1 MNMEKTGAYLASLRK
16 GRDMTQQQVADILGV
31 SNKTVSK
38 WESGAGMP
46 DIGALPALAALYGV
60 TADDILAGETRPR
73 ACGDS
78 TPSEVGLYLEQ
89 RSSLRFRI
97 CYAIAVLVAIAGWL
111 FGGVWAYLTL
121 AAVVLAVWIGWGRA
135 PAGDALRRRLLALVP
150 LGAAWL
156 VVLAR
161 DALPWSWVY
170 DVLPENAGQRYWGFQ
185 AVRSVVL
192 ALLLLVSLAVLYGAF
207 SAVAKAPLLPGRA
220 TRYAAFAGW
229 GLTLCSEIVR
239 VVLCWQPAMAYITTR
254 SASVWDSTTGTYT
267 TLEGQRWQEFYA
279 VYEPVKQVQRLLA
292 VLAVIVC
299 IVLAIR
305 ARRREGE
312 N

>member
-89 RSSLRFRI
+89 RSSMRFRI
-97 CYAIAVLVAIAGWL
+97 CYAVAVLAAIAGWL

-135 PAGDALRRRLLALVP
+135 PAGDTLRRRLLALVP

-161 DALPWSWVY
+161 DVLPWSWVY
-170 DVLPENAGQRYWGFQ
+170 DVLPENVHQRYWALQ
-185 AVRSVVL
+185 AVQSVIL
-192 ALLLLVSLAVLYGAF
+192 ALLLLAALAVMYGAG
-207 SAVAKAPLLPGRA
+207 SAIAKAPLLKDR
-220 TRYAAFAGW
+220 TMRYTAFAGW
-229 GLTLCSEIVR
+229 GLTLCSEVVR
-239 VVLCWQPAMAYITTR
+239 IVLCWQPAMTYITTR

-267 TLEGQRWQEFYA
+267 TLEGQRLLEFYA
-279 VYEPVKQVQRLLA
+279 VYEPVTHVQRLLV
-292 VLAVIVC
+292 VLTVIVC

-305 ARRREGE
+305 ARQRKAE

>member
-38 WESGAGMP
+38 WESGAGLP

-73 ACGDS
+73 ACGD

-97 CYAIAVLVAIAGWL
+97 CYAVAVLAAIAGWL

-135 PAGDALRRRLLALVP
+135 PAGDTLRRRLLALVP
-150 LGAAWL
+150 LGAGWL

-161 DALPWSWVY
+161 DALSWSWVY
-170 DVLPENAGQRYWGFQ
+170 DVLPENASQRYWAFQ
-185 AVRSVVL
+185 AVQSVIL
-192 ALLLLVSLAVLYGAF
+192 ALLLLAALAVLY
-207 SAVAKAPLLPGRA
+207 SAGSAIAKAPLLKDRT
-220 TRYAAFAGW
+220 TRYVAFAGW
-229 GLTLCSEIVR
+229 GLTLCSEVVR
-239 VVLCWQPAMAYITTR
+239 IVLCWQPAMTYITTR

-267 TLEGQRWQEFYA
+267 TLEGRRWQEFYA
-279 VYEPVKQVQRLLA
+279 VYEPVTQVQRLLV
-292 VLAVIVC
+292 VLTVIVC
-299 IVLAIR
+299 VVLAIR
-305 ARRREGE
+305 AHRRAGE

>member
-73 ACGDS
+73 ACGDG

-97 CYAIAVLVAIAGWL
+97 CYAAAVLAVIAGWL

-121 AAVVLAVWIGWGRA
+121 TAVVLAVWIGWGRA
-135 PAGDALRRRLLALVP
+135 PAGDTLRRRLLALVP

-161 DALPWSWVY
+161 DVLPWSWVY
-170 DVLPENAGQRYWGFQ
+170 DVLPENASQRYWAFQ
-185 AVRSVVL
+185 AVQSVIL
-192 ALLLLVSLAVLYGAF
+192 ALLLLAFLAVLYGAG
-207 SAVAKAPLLPGRA
+207 SAIAKAPLLKDRT
-220 TRYAAFAGW
+220 TRYVAFAGW
-229 GLTLCSEIVR
+229 GLTLCSEVVR
-239 VVLCWQPAMAYITTR
+239 IVLCWQPAMTYITTR
-254 SASVWDSTTGTYT
+254 SASVWDSTAGTYT
-267 TLEGQRWQEFYA
+267 TLETRRWQEFYA
-279 VYEPVKQVQRLLA
+279 VYEPVTQVQRLLV
-292 VLAVIVC
+292 VLTVIVC
-299 IVLAIR
+299 AVLAIR
-305 ARRREGE
+305 AHKREKE